1 MFGILDRY
9 IGRTVILAILMCTV
23 TLVGLSSLIKF
34 VDQLQSV
41 GNGNYGTLQAA
52 LRVIYIIPGDIVLFF
67 PMAALLGGVI
77 GLGQLASS
85 SELVVLQAAGMSRA
99 QVVIS
104 ALKTVI
110 PAMLLV
116 MLLGEYVAPLGE
128 QKAHD
133 IKTSAVTGGKITASG
148 YGIWIKEGHNFISI
162 DTLFR
167 DGSLHGI
174 TLYRFN
180 PNGDLEEIIR
190 SGIANY
196 QPTAKAWHLQDIQIT
211 QLQNKQQIEFQHPTD
226 WMWQTNLT
234 PDKLGVVSVSPDE
247 LSAQGLYNYIHYMKS
262 NGQQVDDY
270 ELEFWRKLLAPISI
284 IAMLLLGAS
293 TIFGALRSVS
303 MGARLISGVM
313 MGFAFFV
320 CNQVLGQFSLVFN
333 IPPLVGASAPSLFF
347 MGIALY
353 LLRRRH

>member
-9 IGRTVILAILMCTV
+9 VGRTVIMAILMCTV
-23 TLVGLSSLIKF
+23 MLVGLSSLIKF
-34 VDQLQSV
+34 VDQLQNV
-41 GNGNYGTLQAA
+41 GEGSFTTFHAI
-52 LRVIYIIPGDIVLFF
+52 LRVLYAIPGDTVLFF

-85 SELVVLQAAGMSRA
+85 SELVVLQAAGLSRA
-99 QVVIS
+99 KIVIS

-110 PAMLLV
+110 PVMFLI
-116 MLLGEYVAPLGE
+116 MLLGEYVAPIAE

-133 IKTSAVTGGKITASG
+133 IKTSAISGGKITAST
-148 YGIWIKEGHNFISI
+148 YGIWVKEGHDFISI

-167 DGSLHGI
+167 DGSLRGV

-180 PNGDLEEIIR
+180 LNGELQEVIR
-190 SGIANY
+190 SAMAVY
-196 QPTAKAWHLQDIQIT
+196 QQQAWHLKDIVIT
-211 QLQNKQQIEFQHPTD
+211 QLQDKQQIKFKNLTD
-226 WMWQTNLT
+226 WVWKTNLT

-247 LSAQGLYNYIHYMKS
+247 LSAQGLYNYISYMKS

-270 ELEFWRKLLAPISI
+270 ELEFWRKLLAPVSV
-284 IAMLLLGAS
+284 IAMLLLAAS
-293 TIFGALRSVS
+293 TIFGPLRSVS

-320 CNQVLGQFSLVFN
+320 ANQVLGPFSLVYN
-333 IPPLVGASAPSLFF
+333 VPPVIGASVPSLIF
-347 MGIALY
+347 MGVAIYMLQ
-353 LLRRRH
+353 RRT

>member
-34 VDQLQSV
+34 VDQLQRV
-41 GNGNYGTLQAA
+41 GEGNYTTMSAI
-52 LRVIYIIPGDIVLFF
+52 LRVLYITPSDIVLFF

-85 SELVVLQAAGMSRA
+85 SELVVLQATGLSRTRI
-99 QVVIS
+99 VLS

-110 PAMLLV
+110 PVMFLV

-133 IKTSAVTGGKITASG
+133 LKTEALTGGKITAST
-148 YGIWIKEGHNFISI
+148 YGVWIKEGNRFISI
-162 DTLFR
+162 GALFR
-167 DGSLHGI
+167 DG
-174 TLYRFN
+174 TLRNLTMYNFN
-180 PNGDLEEIIR
+180 DNGEMQEVIR
-190 SGIANY
+190 SPLANY
-196 QPTAKAWHLQDIQIT
+196 KQQKWHLKNTTIT
-211 QLQNKQQIEFQHPTD
+211 QLKNKQIQFNRLAD
-226 WMWQTNLT
+226 WIWQTNLT

-247 LSAQGLYNYIHYMKS
+247 LSAQGLYNYISYMKS
-262 NGQQVDDY
+262 NGQQVNDY
-270 ELEFWRKLLAPISI
+270 ELEFWRKLLAPLGV
-284 IAMLLLGAS
+284 IAMLLLAAS
-293 TIFGALRSVS
+293 TIFGPLRSVS

-320 CNQVLGQFSLVFN
+320 VNQVLGPFSLVYN
-333 IPPLVGASAPSLFF
+333 VPPLLGASIPSLLF

-353 LLRRRH
+353 MLRRRT